1 MLKIDL
7 TTPAARVKLP
17 LSDALPPLS
26 MQLDTV
32 ITQLKANHRPGG
44 AAFTINAED
53 KHDRLAII
61 DTQVHICIL
70 EAKSHGAILERA
82 EMSH

>member
-53 KHDRLAII
+53 KHDRWAII